1 MKKEMQ
7 YFIHQTPKEIR
18 LVTVSD
24 ITAEKIS
31 TQMKGFRIQ
40 TGTVETWEKE
50 EKMPANFPEKLL
62 KHGYETITETQYEE
76 HLKTAAAALLA
87 LTQEPS
93 GKDYHIVPWETI
105 ETQFEPPFL
114 NDVNEYLPAPALRN
128 FCLYPGDTVI
138 EGDLVI
144 DYSELAATAQTASR
158 NIIVNGHLTIN
169 GNLDAG
175 RNIETLPQFIY
186 VTGDLR
192 ANNLLLSGWL
202 DIIIGGNATIAG
214 TVLGYYGE
222 PGGRLLI
229 KGNLTTTHL
238 LNGFMYQINVEG
250 NSQGTCYSF
259 DKYDTEGLEP
269 QEIKS
274 SFTSEQVPDGY
285 PLAPAVI
292 PFDTDLKEYSF
303 RFETACALLREGQTI
318 FV

>member
-1 MKKEMQ
+1 MQ

-24 ITAEKIS
+24 IVAEKIS
-31 TQMKGFRIQ
+31 AQMKGFRIQ
-40 TGTVETWEKE
+40 SGTVETWENE

-62 KHGYETITETQYEE
+62 KNGYAAITETQHQE

-93 GKDYHIVPWETI
+93 GKDYHIVSWETI
-105 ETQFEPPFL
+105 EPQFEPPFL
-114 NDVNEYLPAPALRN
+114 NDVNEYLREPALRN

-144 DYSELAATAQTASR
+144 DYSELATTAQTASR

-175 RNIETLPQFIY
+175 RTIEALPQFIY
-186 VTGDLR
+186 VTGDLQ

-202 DIIIGGNATIAG
+202 DIVIGGNATITG
-214 TVLGYYGE
+214 TVLGYFGE

-250 NSQGTCYSF
+250 NTQGACYSF
-259 DKYDTEGLEP
+259 DKYDTEGLQP

-274 SFTSEQVPDGY
+274 NFPEGQIPDGY
-285 PLAPAVI
+285 PLAPTVI
-292 PFDTDLKEYSF
+292 PFDTDLKECSF
-303 RFETACALLREGQTI
+303 RYETAYALLKEGQTI